1 MTVLIVEDEALLQME
16 MEMELSDLRGFEVRA
31 AYSMDEAE
39 AALGEQVI
47 DVACLDIM
55 LHGRPAGIELAARLR
70 EQGIPF
76 IFVSGSSDRRTLAQA
91 SELGPVAFVNK
102 PVDYVHLAELL
113 QKSA

>member
-16 MEMELSDLRGFEVRA
+16 MEMELAERRGFELCA

-39 AALGEQVI
+39 AALGEQSI

-55 LHGRPAGIELAARLR
+55 LHGRPSGIELAARLR
-70 EQGIPF
+70 TEGIPF

-91 SELGPVAFVNK
+91 NELEPLAFVNK
-102 PVDYVHLAELL
+102 PVDYIQLAELL
-113 QKSA
+113 KRTG